1 MTTHIERLKEAPRW
15 LSVLVSFQIMSDF
28 ISPALWVLN
37 ERVSVISNIAR
48 LATNPTALALCWLAA
63 AVMVLPFVLL
73 QLFAPE
79 CHYRRTVIKIANYGI
94 ILGALVW
101 VFMAFLARNLDY
113 NFAVWNFLF
122 NGFIS
127 LTFAALMASGLN
139 NDQKERH
146 HKKACT

>member
-1 MTTHIERLKEAPRW
+1 MA
-15 LSVLVSFQIMSDF
+15 DF
-28 ISPALWVLN
+28 IGPALWVLN
-37 ERVSVISNIAR
+37 ERASVISSIAR
-48 LATNPTALALCWLAA
+48 LASNSTALALCWLAA
-63 AVMVLPFVLL
+63 ALMVMPFVAV